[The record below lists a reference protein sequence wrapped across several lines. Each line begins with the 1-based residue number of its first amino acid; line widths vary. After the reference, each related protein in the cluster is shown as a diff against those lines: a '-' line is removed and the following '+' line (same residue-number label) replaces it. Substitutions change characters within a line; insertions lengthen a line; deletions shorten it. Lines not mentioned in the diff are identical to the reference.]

1 MLPMR
6 TMQYEKVM
14 TLLIFLKI
22 PTLAIVVL
30 NNIWIVNNVGDTT
43 IIQEE
48 STRYLYWAYTM
59 SVATR
64 RENCVTSSA
73 WYVLDMFEESCENLS
88 FFDNYAQEDH
98 RGFS

>member
-1 MLPMR
+1 MLPMC

-43 IIQEE
+43 II
-48 STRYLYWAYTM
+48 
-59 SVATR
+59 
-64 RENCVTSSA
+64 
-73 WYVLDMFEESCENLS
+73 
-88 FFDNYAQEDH
+88 
-98 RGFS
+98 